1 MIQEKETIQ
10 IKAIFRKNAEKYY
23 DFYNENLKKFPGYEK
38 LPLEK
43 KATYPYVCRNESD
56 LRTYIVHNFLNEI
69 KNTSI
74 DIGFVHSEFQMK
86 PRKFEQDETMNQ
98 IWDKAVSQVRKSKG
112 RKRNAGDIDI
122 AITSFQ
128 DEIPFILCVEVKFY
142 HYAVKTFKKELEQEL
157 NQGLKTLQ
165 ILKGQGI
172 TKEILMIVGDLYY
185 HRKEPDFI
193 NEFNRENSNDVLYL
207 KM

>member
-1 MIQEKETIQ
+1 MQEKDTTQ
-10 IKAIFRKNAEKYY
+10 IKAILRKNAEKYY
-23 DFYNENLKKFPGYEK
+23 DFYNENLKKFQDYEK
-38 LPLEK
+38 LPPEK
-43 KATYPYVCRNESD
+43 KAVYPYVCWNESD
-56 LRTYIVHNFLNEI
+56 LRTYIIHNFLNEI
-69 KNTSI
+69 ENTSI

-86 PRKFEQDETMNQ
+86 PGKFIQDETMNQ
-98 IWDKAVSQVRKSKG
+98 IWDKAVLEVRKSKG
-112 RKRNAGDIDI
+112 RKKNAGDIDI

-142 HYAVKTFKKELEQEL
+142 HYRIEGYKKELEQEL
-157 NQGLKTLQ
+157 NRGLKTLQ
-165 ILKGQGI
+165 ILKEQGI

-193 NEFNRENSNDVLYL
+193 NEFHRENSNDLLYL